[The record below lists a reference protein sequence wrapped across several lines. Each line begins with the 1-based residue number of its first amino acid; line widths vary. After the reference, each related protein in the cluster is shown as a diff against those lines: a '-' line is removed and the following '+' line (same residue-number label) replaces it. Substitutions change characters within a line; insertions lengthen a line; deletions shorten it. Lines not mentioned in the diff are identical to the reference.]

1 MSDDYEKLKKKWYA
15 KLAKTKDKNGET
27 FEDIEKNEYD
37 FKPHQSSA
45 IFTRTSGR
53 SQSSLT
59 PVAMEA
65 KRDYYIMAE
74 HFLNEHEFESRI
86 ERIIWEY
93 HSNAI
98 SIRDIVK
105 ILNKVNSK
113 RAYGNK
119 IYRDRVWNIIN
130 KLEALM
136 FKKYLVQG
144 E

>member
-1 MSDDYEKLKKKWYA
+1 MSDTEYDKLKKIWYK
-15 KLAKTKDKNGET
+15 KLAKHKDKNGEK

-37 FKPHQSSA
+37 FKKNTSLNRA
-45 IFTRTSGR
+45 SGR
-53 SQSSLT
+53 NVSSSSRVSQD
-59 PVAMEA
+59 A

-93 HSNAI
+93 HANGLSVRN
-98 SIRDIVK
+98 IVK

-119 IYRDRVWNIIN
+119 VYRDRVWKIIN
-130 KLEALM
+130 TLETLM
-136 FKKYLVQG
+136 KKMYLVQD